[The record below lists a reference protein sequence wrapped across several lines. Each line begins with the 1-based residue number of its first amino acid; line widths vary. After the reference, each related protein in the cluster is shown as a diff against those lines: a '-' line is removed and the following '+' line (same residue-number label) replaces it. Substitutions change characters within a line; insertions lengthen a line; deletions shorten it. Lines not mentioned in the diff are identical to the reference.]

1 MSKKNLS
8 KHIPDLPYMMMMAE
22 SRKSWL
28 HNCSPWSKLIFM
40 FLGIILL
47 IVIDILI
54 AILIFYFFILAIY
67 VSAHLPVKKLK
78 DWYYIPFLIS
88 LSIVIPLTFNKPS
101 EKYLLFIDLIWF
113 NLFLTQSGFE
123 ALLIFVLRTLA
134 SVTISFIFIMTTKYK
149 EIAYLMY
156 KLFPQTFATISLL
169 TYRYIF
175 LMMDEIA
182 GRITASKVRGGS
194 LLGYTTNLK
203 NLSSVIAL
211 SIINGIERGTR
222 LAKAM
227 EIRGGG
233 NEAIYVNDVVKKPR
247 LLSYTIIILLIF
259 FIIMVILFGFGSSI
273 EILIDL
279 FSII

>member
-1 MSKKNLS
+1 
-8 KHIPDLPYMMMMAE
+8 MMMMAE
-22 SRKSWL
+22 SRKSWV

-47 IVIDILI
+47 ILIDNLV
-54 AILIFYFFILAIY
+54 AILLLYLFILAIY
-67 VSAHLPVKKLK
+67 ISAHLPLKKLK
-78 DWYYIPFLIS
+78 EWYFIPLLIS
-88 LSIVIPLTFNKPS
+88 LSIVIPLTFNRPGDNC
-101 EKYLLFIDLIWF
+101 LLFIDLIWF
-113 NLFLTQSGFE
+113 DIFLTQNGFE
-123 ALLIFVLRTLA
+123 ALLIFIFRALS
-134 SVTISFIFIMTTKYK
+134 SVTISFIFTMTTKYK

-156 KLFPQTFATISLL
+156 KLFPQSFATISLL

-175 LMMDEIA
+175 LMMDEIS

-194 LLGYTTNLK
+194 LLGYTANLK

-247 LLSYTIIILLIF
+247 MLSYLIIMLLIF

-273 EILIDL
+273 KILVDL
-279 FSII
+279 FIIK